1 MEWVYLII
9 AGFCEVIWAYY
20 LDASYGFSK
29 LVPSIMAII
38 FIGISFFIL
47 EKAMKKLGV
56 GVAYAAFTGLGTAG
70 TAIMGMIFLGES
82 VSFLKIVALIILLTG
97 ILGLKLSE
105 GTDKT

>member
-1 MEWVYLII
+1 MEWVYLIV

-20 LDASYGFSK
+20 LDASYGFTK
-29 LVPSIMAII
+29 LFPSLMAIL
-38 FIGISFFIL
+38 FIAISFLIL

-70 TAIMGMIFLGES
+70 TAIMGMVFLGES
-82 VSFLKIVALIILLTG
+82 ISFLKIAALSILLIG

-105 GTDKT
+105 GADE